1 MATIKF
7 KQLILAYYFATDFD
21 LYLLVFTL
29 HSLVT
34 LNNGN
39 VDLYIL
45 AYYFV
50 IDLDFY
56 LLVFTLHCLVTLNSV
71 NVGLYVS

>member
-1 MATIKF
+1 MATI
-7 KQLILAYYFATDFD
+7 KQLILAYYFVTDFD
-21 LYLLVFTL
+21 FYLLVFTL

-34 LNNGN
+34 LNNNGN
-39 VDLYIL
+39 VYLYIL

-56 LLVFTLHCLVTLNSV
+56 LPVFTLHCLVTLTV
-71 NVGLYVS
+71 